1 MKTIM
6 KKAIAVVSAIA
17 VVAALFVG
25 VSFTKSAKADSA
37 TLAPWTFY
45 EGGESLRSVDP
56 DGWPERF
63 YNSVSTTAGETKGS
77 DFWFVGPHKQ
87 YQDGPEVSW
96 DTTKVADGFTANI
109 KTTGWDGEYQGS
121 TLVGDNPWFMRAYMN
136 MPAQQGHH
144 YTISFKAKWTNS
156 AKAPEKNIAVGAEDE
171 FTNSCFE
178 TGAETKFKVNSG
190 STYSYSAN
198 LVLYADSP
206 TIKLT
211 IAYGAFLD
219 SFKKGETTEDV
230 AASGTLQISDFA
242 VTDKGYD
249 PEIPTDPPKPTT
261 TAKPTQAPTQAPT
274 VAPQPTKAPT
284 PSIKK
289 LDKVTGIKIKSVKK
303 KKIKVTWK
311 KTANAQSYT
320 LKVKGKTYT
329 STKASKI
336 IKNKKFKKGK
346 KVKVQIRANA
356 PGYTSGPW
364 ASKSKKLTK

>member
-1 MKTIM
+1 M

-37 TLAPWTFY
+37 VTLKPWSFY
-45 EGGESLRSVDP
+45 EGGEQYRSTDP
-56 DGWPERF
+56 EGWPERF
-63 YNSVSTTAGETKGS
+63 YNTVTTTAGESKGS

-87 YQDGPEVSW
+87 YQDGPEVIW
-96 DTTKVADGFTANI
+96 DTTKVANGFTADI
-109 KTTGWDGEYQGS
+109 KTTGWDGEYTVTPTGN
-121 TLVGDNPWFMRAYMN
+121 NPWFLRAYMEN
-136 MPAQQGHH
+136 IPMLQAHK
-144 YTISFKAKWTNS
+144 YTLSFSAKWTNR
-156 AKAPEKNIAVGAEDE
+156 KNAPEKNILIGLENAYGE
-171 FTNSCFE
+171 SI
-178 TGAETKFKVNSG
+178 FKDYPDQANQIKVASG
-190 STYSYSAN
+190 STTNYSFDFC
-198 LVLYADSP
+198 LYAGN
-206 TIKLT
+206 TLTVKL
-211 IAYGAFLD
+211 AYGYFLRD
-219 SFKKGETTEDV
+219 HEDGKTTEDV
-230 AASGTLQISDFA
+230 AAAGDLQISDFSII
-242 VTDKGYD
+242 DKGLD
-249 PEIPTDPPKPTT
+249 PTVPTDPPAPST
-261 TAKPTQAPTQAPT
+261 TARPTQAPTQAPT

-289 LDKVTGIKIKSVKK
+289 LNKVTGIKIKSVKK

-311 KTANAQSYT
+311 KTANAKSYT

-329 STKASKI
+329 STKASKT